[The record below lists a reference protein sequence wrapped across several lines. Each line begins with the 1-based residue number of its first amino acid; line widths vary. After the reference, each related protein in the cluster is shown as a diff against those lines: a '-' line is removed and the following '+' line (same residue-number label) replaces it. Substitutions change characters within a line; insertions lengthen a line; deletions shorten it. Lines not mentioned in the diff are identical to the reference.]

1 MKSLSH
7 SIENSWSKQFGDTCN
22 QKLDW
27 ARVKHDPAFE
37 SIFLLSAMFI
47 VYPSAS

>member
-7 SIENSWSKQFGDTCN
+7 SIENSWSKQFGETCS
-22 QKLDW
+22 QKFDCAL
-27 ARVKHDPAFE
+27 VKHAPAFE
-37 SIFLLSAMFI
+37 SIFLLSATFI